1 VSATTYTGE
10 KEAGR
15 PAHARLRRLLRML
28 GTLLIVAGVGALA
41 WAAIVWRWEDPFTSL
56 YTAYQQHKLEQRYE
70 KRVASFAPVR
80 AEAPMR
86 RVAPERAVAAQ
97 ARRYRASSKR
107 GVPLGRIKAPRLDLN
122 MILVNG
128 TDSATL
134 KKGPARDERT
144 FMPGEGKLVYVAGH
158 RTTYSAPF
166 ARIDA
171 FRAGDRVT
179 VELPYATF
187 VYRVTGHVIVPA
199 DAIER
204 LRSRGRE
211 ELALQACH
219 PRFLATQR
227 YIVYARPVR
236 VIPRGGL
243 PAYSPTARG
252 RATSRPPP

>member
-1 VSATTYTGE
+1 V
-10 KEAGR
+10 
-15 PAHARLRRLLRML
+15 L
-28 GTLLIVAGVGALA
+28 GTLAIAAGVGTLA
-41 WAAIVWRWEDPFTSL
+41 WAVVVWRWEDPFTSL

-70 KRVASFAPVR
+70 SRVAGFAPVR
-80 AEAPMR
+80 ATAPLST
-86 RVAPERAVAAQ
+86 AALERAVAAQ
-97 ARRYRASSKR
+97 ARSYRSTSKR
-107 GVPLGRIKAPRLDLN
+107 GDALGRIAAPRLDLS

-171 FRAGDRVT
+171 FRRGDRVT

-219 PRFLATQR
+219 PRFSAKQR

-236 VIPRGGL
+236 VIPRGF
-243 PAYSPTARG
+243 PAYSPGARG
-252 RATSRPPP
+252 RVATRPPG

>member
-1 VSATTYTGE
+1 VSATSYADETGTRRS
-10 KEAGR
+10 AR
-15 PAHARLRRLLRML
+15 TRLRSLLRVL
-28 GTLLIVAGVGALA
+28 GTLAIAAGAGALA
-41 WAAIVWRWEDPFTSL
+41 WAIVVWRWEDPFTSL

-70 KRVASFAPVR
+70 GRVAGFAPVR
-80 AEAPMR
+80 ATAPLSP
-86 RVAPERAVAAQ
+86 AALERAVAAQ
-97 ARRYRASSKR
+97 ARRYRSTSK
-107 GVPLGRIKAPRLDLN
+107 GGDPLGRIAAPRLDLN

-134 KKGPARDERT
+134 RKGPARDERT

-171 FRAGDRVT
+171 FRRGDRVT
-179 VELPYATF
+179 LELPYATF

-219 PRFLATQR
+219 PRFSARQR

-236 VIPRGGL
+236 VIPRGL
-243 PAYSPTARG
+243 SAYSPSARG
-252 RATSRPPP
+252 RVTSRPAG